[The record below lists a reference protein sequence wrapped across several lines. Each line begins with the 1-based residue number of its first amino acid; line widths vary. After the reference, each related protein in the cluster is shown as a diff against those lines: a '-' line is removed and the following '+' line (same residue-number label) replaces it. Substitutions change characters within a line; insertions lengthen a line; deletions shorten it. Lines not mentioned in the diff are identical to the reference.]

1 MAGLG
6 QALVV
11 IGLAAGAGVARWT
24 EAVEGAGGIE
34 AGATVFTGTGALLCW
49 EERRAGSQ
57 EVGPEDAEAR
67 LWEGGQGGGIGSG
80 WRHEAGCR
88 EIR

>member
-34 AGATVFTGTGALLCW
+34 AGATVFTGTGALLCHLTFIQVLV
-49 EERRAGSQ
+49 AGW
-57 EVGPEDAEAR
+57 P
-67 LWEGGQGGGIGSG
+67 
-80 WRHEAGCR
+80 
-88 EIR
+88 